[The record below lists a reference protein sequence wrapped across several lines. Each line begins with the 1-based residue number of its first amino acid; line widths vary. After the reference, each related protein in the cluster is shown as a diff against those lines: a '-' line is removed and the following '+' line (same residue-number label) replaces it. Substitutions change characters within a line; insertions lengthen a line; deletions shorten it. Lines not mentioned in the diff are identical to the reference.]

1 MANASGNGSLT
12 GRRGV
17 QPAATGPAGGGGH
30 PAISRNMGMG
40 NVNALVGVVLALA
53 ASRRRQTPHVAPT
66 SANPTAPSR
75 AAPRPL
81 RPGFPVRRHGP
92 TGGPAVRATAPPRPA
107 PP

>member
-66 SANPTAPSR
+66 CAKPTALSR

-81 RPGFPVRRHGP
+81 RPGVPVRRDGQA
-92 TGGPAVRATAPPRPA
+92 GGTAIGRANVCTTVNN
-107 PP
+107 

>member
-30 PAISRNMGMG
+30 TAISRNMGMG

-53 ASRRRQTPHVAPT
+53 ASRRRQTQHVAPT
-66 SANPTAPSR
+66 CAKPHELSR
-75 AAPRPL
+75 EAHSPI
-81 RPGFPVRRHGP
+81 RPGVPVRRDRTSVGWGKGVEV
-92 TGGPAVRATAPPRPA
+92 TV
-107 PP
+107 